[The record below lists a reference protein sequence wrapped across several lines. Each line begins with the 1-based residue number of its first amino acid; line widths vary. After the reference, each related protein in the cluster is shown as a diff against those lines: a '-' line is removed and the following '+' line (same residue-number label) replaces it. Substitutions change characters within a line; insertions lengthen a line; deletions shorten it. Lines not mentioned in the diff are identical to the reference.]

1 MRSVKNSSY
10 LYHNYWKK
18 GGRIT
23 LPFGNIFT
31 LGGGST
37 PQKEHIWKFKNKQG
51 IHNWKNAVFRLANSS
66 LHHLYLEKSRVH
78 RNINIRGKTHER
90 TQQRI
95 RRKKCGYLAK
105 ITETIN
111 EN

>member
-1 MRSVKNSSY
+1 MRSVKN

-18 GGRIT
+18 DGRIT

-51 IHNWKNAVFRLANSS
+51 INNWKNTVFRLAN
-66 LHHLYLEKSRVH
+66 

-111 EN
+111 QN